1 MIGILIVLIFS
12 SSLAYSSQLPPL
24 QFKKLQLPQQ
34 TVGPDS
40 TAFDLKGNG
49 PYTSVADGR
58 VLKYQGPNI
67 GFIDFATTSPLRPL
81 GVGFYYKTGDLYIT
95 DINYGLLSVGS
106 NGGLATQLVSGID
119 GVPFAFADA
128 LDVDQIGGVI
138 YFIDS
143 GLIFRT
149 RFAHSIFNELWI
161 FRDVVKSTY
170 QVILIYV
177 LITEIIASRI
187 RRFWLKGPKANS
199 TEIFANL
206 TGHPDNIKRTI
217 LGDYCVAVNIVKQ
230 QQTPTIFAL
239 AQRVDVLGNV
249 VLSLNL
255 TAQYPNSFSEKKMT
269 TSTEQQNGSVG
280 TTAGMATASSSRT
293 TPAPAMAP
301 AEKSKKFS
309 RVDFK
314 CWQ

>member
-67 GFIDFATTSPLRPL
+67 GFIDFATTSPLRTKEECDGTNDPNLLITRGRPL

-143 GLIFRT
+143 GLILRT

-161 FRDVVKSTY
+161 FRDV
-170 QVILIYV
+170 YV

-255 TAQYPNSFSEKKMT
+255 TAQYPNSFSEVQ
-269 TSTEQQNGSVG
+269 EYFGRLYIGSFFLENFVG
-280 TTAGMATASSSRT
+280 VYGI
-293 TPAPAMAP
+293 
-301 AEKSKKFS
+301 
-309 RVDFK
+309 
-314 CWQ
+314 

>member
-67 GFIDFATTSPLRPL
+67 GFIDFATTSPLRTKEECDGTNDPNLLITRGRPL

-143 GLIFRT
+143 GLILRT
-149 RFAHSIFNELWI
+149 
-161 FRDVVKSTY
+161 
-170 QVILIYV
+170 
-177 LITEIIASRI
+177 RI

-301 AEKSKKFS
+301 AEKPKNEDIPVLGEETPENERFVITKA
-309 RVDFK
+309 
-314 CWQ
+314 